1 MWKSMPNSILKVKNL
16 KKSFQIAGGLF
27 QKRQHVNAVIDVS
40 FEIEEGTTF
49 SLVGESGCGKSTTG
63 RLITRLIEPS
73 SGSIVVDGK
82 EVATAKQCELKH
94 LRQTVQMIFQDPYAS
109 LNPRMKVK
117 ELVGEPLEIH
127 TKLSKAEREKLVL
140 EMLEVVGL
148 NADHADRYAHEFSG
162 GQRQRLGIARALI
175 TKPKIIIADEPV
187 SALDVSIQSQ
197 ILNLLKQLQQ
207 EYKISY
213 LFISH
218 DLSVVEHISHYIGVM
233 YLGTIVE
240 IGKKEAIFN
249 DPKHPYTQALI
260 ASVPIADPMLRK
272 KKKVLIG
279 DIPNPKN
286 PPSGCTFH
294 TRCPFAADICKQ
306 TIPEMKKINEEQSVA
321 CHFVN

>member
-1 MWKSMPNSILKVKNL
+1 MPNSILKVENL

-27 QKRQHVNAVIDVS
+27 QKKQYVNAVIDVS

-63 RLITRLIEPS
+63 RLITRLIAPTN
-73 SGSIVVDGK
+73 GSIVVDGK
-82 EVATAKQCELKH
+82 EVATAKPSELRH

-148 NADHADRYAHEFSG
+148 NAEHADRYAHEFSG

-175 TKPKIIIADEPV
+175 TKPKLIIADEPV

-233 YLGTIVE
+233 YLGSIVE
-240 IGKKEAIFN
+240 IGRKETIFN
-249 DPKHPYTQALI
+249 EPKHPYTQALI
-260 ASVPIADPMLRK
+260 ASVPIADPTLRK
-272 KKKVLIG
+272 KKIVLTG

-294 TRCPFAADICKQ
+294 TRCPFASDICKQ
-306 TIPEMKKINEEQSVA
+306 AIPEMRKINEEQSVA

>member
-1 MWKSMPNSILKVKNL
+1 
-16 KKSFQIAGGLF
+16 
-27 QKRQHVNAVIDVS
+27 
-40 FEIEEGTTF
+40 
-49 SLVGESGCGKSTTG
+49 
-63 RLITRLIEPS
+63 
-73 SGSIVVDGK
+73 
-82 EVATAKQCELKH
+82 
-94 LRQTVQMIFQDPYAS
+94 MIFQDPYAS

-240 IGKKEAIFN
+240 IGKKEAIFK

-260 ASVPIADPMLRK
+260 ASVPIADPTLRK
-272 KKKVLIG
+272 KKRVLIG

-306 TIPEMKKINEEQSVA
+306 AIPEMKKINEEQSVA

>member
-1 MWKSMPNSILKVKNL
+1 MPNSILKVENL

-27 QKRQHVNAVIDVS
+27 QKKQYVNAVIDVS

-63 RLITRLIEPS
+63 RLITRLIAPTN
-73 SGSIVVDGK
+73 GSIIVDGK
-82 EVATAKQCELKH
+82 EVATAKQSELKH

-117 ELVGEPLEIH
+117 ELIGEPLEIH

-148 NADHADRYAHEFSG
+148 NAEHADRYAHEFSG

-175 TKPKIIIADEPV
+175 TKPKLIIADEPV

-233 YLGTIVE
+233 YLGSIVE
-240 IGKKEAIFN
+240 IGRKETIFN
-249 DPKHPYTQALI
+249 EPKHPYTKALI
-260 ASVPIADPMLRK
+260 ASVPIADPTLRK
-272 KKKVLIG
+272 KKIVLTG

-294 TRCPFAADICKQ
+294 TRCPPFASDICKQ
-306 TIPEMKKINEEQSVA
+306 AIPEMKKINEEQSVA

>member
-1 MWKSMPNSILKVKNL
+1 MPNSILKVENL

-27 QKRQHVNAVIDVS
+27 QKKQYVNAVIDVS

-63 RLITRLIEPS
+63 RLITRLIAPTN
-73 SGSIVVDGK
+73 GSIVVDGK
-82 EVATAKQCELKH
+82 EVATAKPSELRH

-127 TKLSKAEREKLVL
+127 TKLSNAEREKLVL

-148 NADHADRYAHEFSG
+148 NAEHADRYAHEFSG

-175 TKPKIIIADEPV
+175 TKPKLIIADEPV

-207 EYKISY
+207 EYRISY

-233 YLGTIVE
+233 YLGSIVE
-240 IGKKEAIFN
+240 IGRKETIFN
-249 DPKHPYTQALI
+249 EPKHPYTQALI
-260 ASVPIADPMLRK
+260 ASVPIADPTLRK
-272 KKKVLIG
+272 KKIVLTG

-294 TRCPFAADICKQ
+294 TRCPFASDICKQ
-306 TIPEMKKINEEQSVA
+306 AIPEMKKINEEQSVA

>member
-1 MWKSMPNSILKVKNL
+1 MPNSILKVENL

-27 QKRQHVNAVIDVS
+27 QKKQYVNAVIDVS

-63 RLITRLIEPS
+63 RLITRLIAPTN
-73 SGSIVVDGK
+73 GSIIVDGK
-82 EVATAKQCELKH
+82 EVATAKQSELKH
-94 LRQTVQMIFQDPYAS
+94 LRQNVQMIFQDPYAS

-148 NADHADRYAHEFSG
+148 NAEHADRYAHEFSG

-175 TKPKIIIADEPV
+175 TKPKLIIADEPV

-233 YLGTIVE
+233 YLGSIVE
-240 IGKKEAIFN
+240 IGRKETIFN
-249 DPKHPYTQALI
+249 EPKHPYTQALI
-260 ASVPIADPMLRK
+260 ASVPIADPTLRK
-272 KKKVLIG
+272 KKIVLTG

-294 TRCPFAADICKQ
+294 TRCPFASDICKQ
-306 TIPEMKKINEEQSVA
+306 AIPEMKKINEEQSVA

>member
-1 MWKSMPNSILKVKNL
+1 MPNSILKVKNL

-82 EVATAKQCELKH
+82 EVATAKQSELKH

>member
-1 MWKSMPNSILKVKNL
+1 MWKLMSNSILKVENL

-63 RLITRLIEPS
+63 RLITRLIAPT

-82 EVATAKQCELKH
+82 EVATAKQSDLKH

-117 ELVGEPLEIH
+117 ELIGEPLEIH
-127 TKLSKAEREKLVL
+127 TKLSKAQREKLVL

-148 NADHADRYAHEFSG
+148 NAEQADRYAHEFSG

-175 TKPKIIIADEPV
+175 TKPKLIIADEPV

-207 EYKISY
+207 EFKISY

-240 IGKKEAIFN
+240 IGRKETIFN

-260 ASVPIADPMLRK
+260 ASVPIADPTLRK

-294 TRCPFAADICKQ
+294 TRCPLASDICKQ
-306 TIPEMKKINEEQSVA
+306 VIPEMKKMNEEQSVA